1 MAMTPLSM
9 VQNLLQDFVAL
20 HNTARSTEGVSEV
33 VWDDAVVMAMAT
45 TPSLTADYP
54 LGQLGEGRLQREPV
68 LGTGRRLLDNDG
80 RRHQLMGTS
89 SWTDAAASPARRVL
103 PFSVS
108 SHWWR
113 KPFYSRLVTS
123 L

>member
-9 VQNLLQDFVAL
+9 VQNLLQDFVDL

-68 LGTGRRLLDNDG
+68 LGTGRRLLGNDG

-89 SWTDAAASPARRVL
+89 IPVQISGTKDQS
-103 PFSVS
+103 
-108 SHWWR
+108 
-113 KPFYSRLVTS
+113 LVPVGVTN
-123 L
+123 